1 MGMFFWE
8 IYEIFR
14 TGFTRNSR
22 ECRLLRLVRACIY
35 RNLIKVTQNK
45 SMYNKDTNKKKKNWK
60 ILKVGSSILIHSSD
74 TDDHNLRNSSIT
86 LYSHQPFWYL
96 QDSGYLKVTS
106 SQCINPQGHAFSKNF
121 ELPKFLKKLR
131 KDFHFVT
138 PSQFFMYL
146 AVQNP

>member
-1 MGMFFWE
+1 MVWRKTKECVVSENSCSKNFDNFQKKHPGEIAFLKKVAGHLTLMGMFFWE

-86 LYSHQPFWYL
+86 LYSH
-96 QDSGYLKVTS
+96 
-106 SQCINPQGHAFSKNF
+106 
-121 ELPKFLKKLR
+121 
-131 KDFHFVT
+131 
-138 PSQFFMYL
+138 
-146 AVQNP
+146 